1 MKFSESSIFRAVRR
15 SVPGAKLQGPSGPQP
30 SKPLP
35 NSCFL
40 VRNAQEGRWKRGLII
55 MDNITFQ
62 APAIGSLVEVEM
74 NIVRSSND
82 KTDVITLLHFTT
94 NVHTI
99 TQIWTQCTS
108 Y

>member
-1 MKFSESSIFRAVRR
+1 
-15 SVPGAKLQGPSGPQP
+15 
-30 SKPLP
+30 
-35 NSCFL
+35 
-40 VRNAQEGRWKRGLII
+40 

-94 NVHTI
+94 NVHAI
-99 TQIWTQCTS
+99 TQLWTQCTS

>member
-1 MKFSESSIFRAVRR
+1 
-15 SVPGAKLQGPSGPQP
+15 
-30 SKPLP
+30 
-35 NSCFL
+35 
-40 VRNAQEGRWKRGLII
+40 

-94 NVHTI
+94 NVHAI
-99 TQIWTQCTS
+99 TQLWTTMYQLLAYELS
-108 Y
+108 